1 LSQTQNNLLGL
12 PQSELQEFFQ
22 GIEEKNYRAK
32 QLMQWIY
39 AKGVYDFN
47 LMTNFNFNLR
57 EYLNKNCTLGFD
69 NSNRTDRSKDGTVK
83 WLIEKQDQQIIET
96 VFIPEESRGTLCI
109 SSQIGCLIDCPFC
122 ATGHQGFNR
131 NLKAHE
137 IIGQILVAKESLG
150 PEKKITNVVFM
161 GMGEPLAN
169 YPEVIRSIKILNDSK
184 AGTKSKTIYSRIYIK
199 PDFENIEATLK
210 LADMF
215 YESSYT
221 SIKKIPFK
229 CRFSIIVARR
239 VYRQIGRKIMQKK
252 NMESYEKSGKI
263 YVNNFE
269 KIYQTILSLFD
280 LMFLYLK
287 DVESHQRIREHE
299 IIREEINLDERI

>member
-1 LSQTQNNLLGL
+1 MSNVNYLAQFAKSFNWAGFFLPKNVYHDCSRLYAFCRVLDDLVDEKTNL
-12 PQSELQEFFQ
+12 E
-22 GIEEKNYRAK
+22 
-32 QLMQWIY
+32 
-39 AKGVYDFN
+39 
-47 LMTNFNFNLR
+47 LR
-57 EYLNKNCTLGFD
+57 EQ
-69 NSNRTDRSKDGTVK
+69 R
-83 WLIEKQDQQIIET
+83 
-96 VFIPEESRGTLCI
+96 
-109 SSQIGCLIDCPFC
+109 
-122 ATGHQGFNR
+122 FN
-131 NLKAHE
+131 E
-137 IIGQILVAKESLG
+137 
-150 PEKKITNVVFM
+150 ITNIYKKTY
-161 GMGEPLAN
+161 ELDN
-169 YPEVIRSIKILNDSK
+169 NDRKILNQNEHELIVNDMIELAYNNNIKRIILDDLIEGVGSDLK
-184 AGTKSKTIYSRIYIK
+184 QKVYLRSVKDLLVYSYRVAGTVGLMMAKILSVSDTRSLKGAIDLGIAMQLTNIARDVIEDKKMNRQYIK

-229 CRFSIIVARR
+229 YRFAIIVARR
-239 VYRQIGRKIMQKK
+239 VYRQIGRKIIQKR
-252 NMESYEKSGKI
+252 NMENYEKSGKI